1 MPTEVVVALIGGA
14 VTLLVTLIELT
25 RRQNNKDHASNA
37 NKLDQVID
45 KLEQVDTR
53 VSSHIDWHA
62 HGATD

>member
-1 MPTEVVVALIGGA
+1 MSNEIIVALIGGA

-25 RRQNNKDHASNA
+25 RRQNNRDHATNTT
-37 NKLDQVID
+37 KLDQVID

-62 HGATD
+62 HRETD